1 MFLHYGNK
9 DLYSQE
15 AIHTTPPKQHNQ
27 QVNFPQIIRFSTAV
41 ICLLLVMGLA
51 GLYSWQQQP
60 PTVLPIPVVPSV
72 NEQQSNTT
80 IFASKANQ
88 PNSANSDIS
97 KSNQPSSMQNIQT
110 THTTALPTSIAAIL
124 PVDYTSANEL
134 AAAVGFD
141 VRDIK
146 NLPFLIR
153 QVHYQ
158 AYGKKLAQI
167 TYLNQN
173 RSLIYRK
180 SPGLEDNSG
189 DDSQYPF
196 IWETTQNKRSIVLKG
211 NGMLFHLASWQK
223 YGYSYSLYSTKAM
236 SSKDFIRI
244 ILVNEE

>member
-15 AIHTTPPKQHNQ
+15 AIHTTPPKQHHQ
-27 QVNFPQIIRFSTAV
+27 KANFSQIIRFSAAIT
-41 ICLLLVMGLA
+41 CLLLVMGLA

-60 PTVLPIPVVPSV
+60 PTVLPIPVLPSV
-72 NEQQSNTT
+72 NEQQSNTA
-80 IFASKANQ
+80 IFVSKSNQ
-88 PNSANSDIS
+88 PNSVTSDIS
-97 KSNQPSSMQNIQT
+97 KSNQPSSIQNNQT
-110 THTTALPTSIAAIL
+110 THTTALPTSVAAIL

-153 QVHYQ
+153 QVNYQ
-158 AYGKKLAQI
+158 AYGKGLAQI
-167 TYLNQN
+167 TYLDQN

-189 DDSQYPF
+189 DYSQYPF
-196 IWETTQNKRSIVLKG
+196 IWETTQNKRNIVLKG

-236 SSKDFIRI
+236 SSKDFMRI

>member
-1 MFLHYGNK
+1 MFLHYDNK

-15 AIHTTPPKQHNQ
+15 AINTTPPKQHNQ
-27 QVNFPQIIRFSTAV
+27 QANFSQIIRFSAAIT
-41 ICLLLVMGLA
+41 CLLLVMGLA

-60 PTVLPIPVVPSV
+60 PTVLPIPVLPSV
-72 NEQQSNTT
+72 NEQQSNTNVFT
-80 IFASKANQ
+80 PKSNH
-88 PNSANSDIS
+88 PNSVNSDIS
-97 KSNQPSSMQNIQT
+97 KTTLTSSMQNIQAN
-110 THTTALPTSIAAIL
+110 HTTALPTSVAAIL
-124 PVDYTSANEL
+124 PVDCTSANEL
-134 AAAVGFD
+134 ATAVGFD

-189 DDSQYPF
+189 DNSQYPF
-196 IWETTQNKRSIVLKG
+196 IWETTQNKCSIVLKG

-236 SSKDFIRI
+236 SSKDFMRI